1 MPSFD
6 LLSTGNEVVSG
17 DIVDTN
23 SAWLCQ
29 QFFELGLR
37 PGRLSTVGDEFPALC
52 EALAEAAERSDVVVV
67 TGGLGP
73 TTDDL
78 SREVAA
84 KVFGMPLIQD
94 PVALEQ
100 IASRYARFGRPMTPG
115 CYLQA
120 LRPDRAALI
129 ENPWGTAPGFS
140 VDTGKS
146 VVFFLPGVPGEMN
159 KMFAASV
166 SPQVQLRLGLKPRK
180 RHVLRCMGL
189 AESVANE
196 RMAGFSWPGVVVG
209 YRAAMPEVH
218 VKLEL
223 EPDVDGAGP
232 LEDAK
237 NRLGKELFGVDCGP
251 LEEVVAA
258 MLKERG
264 QTVAVAES
272 CTSGRLA
279 AALTVKPGA
288 SAFFLGGALVYSNAE
303 KIRAC
308 GVDPGVLASE
318 GAVSEAVARQLAE
331 GVRKAVGSDLGIG
344 VTGIAGPDGGSAEK
358 PVGTVHIAVA
368 SAGKTTH
375 RKLLLPGDRER
386 VMRFSVGAALEL
398 LRRCLL
404 ST

>member
-37 PGRLSTVGDEFPALC
+37 PGRLSTVGDDFDALC
-52 EALAEAAERSDVVVV
+52 AALAEAAARSDVVVV

-84 KVFGMPLIQD
+84 RVFGMPLIQD

-100 IASRYARFGRPMTPG
+100 IAARYARFGRPMTPG

-120 LRPDRAALI
+120 LRPDRAELI

-146 VVFFLPGVPGEMN
+146 VVFFLPGVPGEMK

-166 SPQVQLRLGLKPRK
+166 NPAVQKRLGLRPRR

-223 EPDVDGAGP
+223 EPDADGAGP

-251 LEEVVAA
+251 LEEVVAG
-258 MLKERG
+258 LLREQGK
-264 QTVAVAES
+264 TVAVAES
-272 CTSGRLA
+272 CTAGRLA

-288 SAFFLGGALVYSNAE
+288 SAYFMGGALVYSNAE
-303 KIRAC
+303 KVRAC
-308 GVDPGVLASE
+308 GVDPEVLAAE

-331 GVRKAVGSDLGIG
+331 GIRRAVGSDLGVA
-344 VTGIAGPDGGSAEK
+344 VTGIAGPDGGSPEK

-368 SAGKTTH
+368 TSEKTTH

>member
-37 PGRLSTVGDEFPALC
+37 PGRLSTVGDEFDALC
-52 EALAEAAERSDVVVV
+52 QALAEAAGRSDVVVV

-100 IASRYARFGRPMTPG
+100 IAARYARFGRPMTAG

-120 LRPDRAALI
+120 LRPEGAQLL

-146 VVFFLPGVPGEMN
+146 VVFFLPGVPGEMK

-166 SPQVQLRLGLKPRK
+166 SPAVQKRLGLRPRR

-223 EPDVDGAGP
+223 EPDVDGTGP

-258 MLKERG
+258 LLRERG

-272 CTSGRLA
+272 CTAGRLA
-279 AALTVKPGA
+279 AALTVKPGS

-303 KIRAC
+303 KVRAC
-308 GVDPGVLASE
+308 GVDPEVLATE
-318 GAVSEAVARQLAE
+318 GAVSEIVARQLAE
-331 GVRKAVGSDLGIG
+331 GIRRAVGSDLGIG
-344 VTGIAGPDGGSAEK
+344 ITGIAGPDGGSAEK

-368 SAGKTTH
+368 SAQKTTH

>member
-37 PGRLSTVGDEFPALC
+37 PGRLSTVGDDFDALC
-52 EALAEAAERSDVVVV
+52 GALAEAAARSDVVVV

-84 KVFGMPLIQD
+84 KVFGMPLVQD

-100 IASRYARFGRPMTPG
+100 IAARYARFGRPMTPG

-146 VVFFLPGVPGEMN
+146 VVFFLPGVPGEMK

-166 SPQVQLRLGLKPRK
+166 NPAVQKRLGLRPRR

-223 EPDVDGAGP
+223 EPDADGAGP
-232 LEDAK
+232 LQDAK

-258 MLKERG
+258 LLREQGK
-264 QTVAVAES
+264 TVAVAES
-272 CTSGRLA
+272 CTAGRLA
-279 AALTVKPGA
+279 AALTVKSGA
-288 SAFFLGGALVYSNAE
+288 SAYFMGGALVYSNAE
-303 KIRAC
+303 KVRSC
-308 GVDPGVLASE
+308 GVDPAVLASD

-331 GVRKAVGSDLGIG
+331 GIRRAVGSDLGVA
-344 VTGIAGPDGGSAEK
+344 VTGIAGPEGGSAEK

-368 SAGKTTH
+368 SPEKTTH